1 MEDAIKREVANTSR
15 RSDIS
20 CKSSRSAK
28 SYGKSDAARSK
39 NKDTKSDDMRVK
51 RSRDDDKEKTR
62 KKLRPAESSNKSHDT
77 SRRESTQT
85 QKSLP
90 SQSAI
95 RTKDSKRP
103 RSTSNVRFDQSATRP
118 KLDIFGSNVH
128 GKSKEKPRKSSK
140 SSRTSSSKPST
151 QTSGISSSESGVRR
165 RKKAPSKNKA
175 SSLALV
181 GFDDDAGF
189 L

>member
-1 MEDAIKREVANTSR
+1 MEDAKKRDNINASR
-15 RSDIS
+15 KSDIS
-20 CKSSRSAK
+20 SKSSKPAK
-28 SYGKSDAARSK
+28 SYGKSDALKSK
-39 NKDTKSDDMRVK
+39 SKETKPDEMRVK
-51 RSRDDDKEKTR
+51 RARDDDKEKAR
-62 KKLRPAESSNKSHDT
+62 KKLKSIEGSSKAHDT
-77 SRRESTQT
+77 SRRDSTQT

-128 GKSKEKPRKSSK
+128 GKSKEKSRKSSK
-140 SSRTSSSKPST
+140 SSKSSSSKPST

-165 RKKAPSKNKA
+165 RKKAPSKNRA

-181 GFDDDAGF
+181 GLDDDAGF